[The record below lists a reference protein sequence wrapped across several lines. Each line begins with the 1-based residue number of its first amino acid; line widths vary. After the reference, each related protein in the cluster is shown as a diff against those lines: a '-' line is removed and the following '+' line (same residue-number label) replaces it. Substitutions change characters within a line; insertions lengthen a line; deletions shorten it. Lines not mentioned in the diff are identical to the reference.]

1 MKKLI
6 IMILCL
12 GFVLSLVGCGTKA
25 EQNENQQ
32 IEAENLNTSILD
44 FSYAED
50 SAIYVEGE
58 PGVKTSGFVNTT
70 ESNVNLGNIVEVA
83 KAECTI
89 EYNNSKIYQD
99 TVADI
104 WKVDFFTDGTLGN
117 CQTVYLD
124 SNGRTV
130 LIVYGE

>member
-1 MKKLI
+1 MKTLI

-25 EQNENQQ
+25 EQNENPQ
-32 IEAENLNTSILD
+32 IETEDFNTLILD